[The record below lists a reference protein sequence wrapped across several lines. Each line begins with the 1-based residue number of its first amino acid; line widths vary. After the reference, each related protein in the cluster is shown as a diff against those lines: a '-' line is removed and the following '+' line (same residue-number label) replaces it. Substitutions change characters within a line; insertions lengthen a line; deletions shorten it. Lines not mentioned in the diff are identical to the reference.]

1 MNIEEYANDINTFGA
16 HFGVTTP
23 TKNGKLLHLDANGFI
38 ANHTFQKFEVEL
50 YFIFLVTRSRN

>member
-16 HFGVTTP
+16 HFESDN